1 MMDPLGNRV
10 TGHRRALKCTYCA
23 RSFARTEHLTRH
35 ERSHRNEKPFSCN
48 YCSATFTRKDV
59 IKRHHLRYHPTIPE
73 PVGATTAS
81 RVLDSSQLAPLA
93 INSPQEPILHC
104 SEDVGSA
111 DTAPNNDGN
120 SPGLFM
126 DNYTLDAILADFDFQ
141 PAPNVEFTSNLPGTV
156 TSSRI
161 PAQARDQL
169 SWRGSL
175 ELSEKKRMQV
185 YTEAESVLKSA
196 GIKHIGD
203 FPSRLRL
210 ERFLVAFFEFFLDYH
225 PFLHVPTWRAEEAHS
240 CLLLAMLVIG
250 AGCYK
255 DYDMAHA
262 LYCAGRH
269 SVMTHRRST
278 TFPQRSV
285 VDISSSKCMID
296 PATYHGIYHR
306 DWEHESEE
314 LWEDWV
320 NNEMALRTKWAAFTA
335 LNVLTVCFHVPPT
348 LLVHE
353 MSNVPLPCKEPE
365 WASPT
370 MESWLRARL
379 ARIQSRPCLGD
390 ALAALL
396 SPSPLPTDAVS
407 VFGTYVLLHA
417 VLQKAWEFRQNIWL
431 ESAELTKY
439 LEKFELTLRRWHTCW
454 EGNVESSVSPRNP
467 YIDFTPVRTA
477 IASHS
482 SETIEL
488 SFKQLVIPISQ
499 SDLTMRIVAHAIG
512 ALSTRVKLGMAL
524 PEQRLSCF
532 QSFEVHLFSIECC
545 LFSYHWL
552 KETQNRLEL
561 EWSPEETA
569 RIKQVREILSEV
581 DLPAIHAQKSD
592 AVRLIYAWALIL
604 SRRAVWK
611 LQKIPPALMTLSGR
625 VVVVTGASKGIGKEI
640 ALRAAA
646 EGANVVIN
654 YLSDIKAAN
663 ALVMQLGH
671 DRALAVRAD
680 TSNINEVD
688 SLIEA
693 TVSRFG
699 RIDIL
704 IPNAAY
710 VPDRTLQN
718 VSEEDFDRAFAVNV
732 KGPCFLVQRAL
743 PHMTSGGTI
752 IFISTDMTDASTVM
766 PQFLLYVSTKAAL
779 NQMVKVLARDL
790 AATGIRVNAVSPG
803 ATSTESFH
811 KAMDENKAKMLASHH
826 PFNRIGRADEIAAAV
841 SLLWRKDSGWI
852 TGQVLRVN
860 GGSVV

>member
-73 PVGATTAS
+73 TVGATTAS

-93 INSPQEPILHC
+93 INSPQEPILNC

-111 DTAPNNDGN
+111 DTALNNDEH

-141 PAPNVEFTSNLPGTV
+141 PAPNVEFTSNPPGTV
-156 TSSRI
+156 TSSRL

-196 GIKHIGD
+196 GIKHLGD

-269 SVMTHRRST
+269 SVMTHILTSSTPETPLWATQSLVILISYGTRSGDQELFHNAVSWT
-278 TFPQRSV
+278 SALANVIRCTGPQR
-285 VDISSSKCMID
+285 K
-296 PATYHGIYHR
+296 HR

-335 LNVLTVCFHVPPT
+335 LNVLTVCFHVPPA

-379 ARIQSRPCLGD
+379 ARIQGRPCLGD

-439 LEKFELTLRRWHTCW
+439 SEKFEVTLRRWHTCW

-467 YIDFTPVRTA
+467 YSAVTANPAALFRLAYTWIGVDFTPVRTA

-569 RIKQVREILSEV
+569 KIKQVREILSEV
-581 DLPAIHAQKSD
+581 DLPASHAQKSD

-611 LQKIPPALMTLSGR
+611 LQKIVA
-625 VVVVTGASKGIGKEI
+625 
-640 ALRAAA
+640 
-646 EGANVVIN
+646 
-654 YLSDIKAAN
+654 
-663 ALVMQLGH
+663 
-671 DRALAVRAD
+671 
-680 TSNINEVD
+680 D
-688 SLIEA
+688 SLE
-693 TVSRFG
+693 R
-699 RIDIL
+699 
-704 IPNAAY
+704 Y
-710 VPDRTLQN
+710 
-718 VSEEDFDRAFAVNV
+718 
-732 KGPCFLVQRAL
+732 
-743 PHMTSGGTI
+743 
-752 IFISTDMTDASTVM
+752 
-766 PQFLLYVSTKAAL
+766 
-779 NQMVKVLARDL
+779 
-790 AATGIRVNAVSPG
+790 
-803 ATSTESFH
+803 
-811 KAMDENKAKMLASHH
+811 
-826 PFNRIGRADEIAAAV
+826 AD
-841 SLLWRKDSGWI
+841 SL
-852 TGQVLRVN
+852 
-860 GGSVV
+860 